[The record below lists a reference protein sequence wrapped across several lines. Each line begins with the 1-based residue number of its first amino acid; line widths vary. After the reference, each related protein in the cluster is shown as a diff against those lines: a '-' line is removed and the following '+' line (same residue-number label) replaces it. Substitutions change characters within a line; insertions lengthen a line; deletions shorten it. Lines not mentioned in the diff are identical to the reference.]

1 MVKWPVQAKAFPK
14 KEAEQRAAEMAYDS
28 LNKHLL

>member
-1 MVKWPVQAKAFPK
+1 MAGTGEGFSK